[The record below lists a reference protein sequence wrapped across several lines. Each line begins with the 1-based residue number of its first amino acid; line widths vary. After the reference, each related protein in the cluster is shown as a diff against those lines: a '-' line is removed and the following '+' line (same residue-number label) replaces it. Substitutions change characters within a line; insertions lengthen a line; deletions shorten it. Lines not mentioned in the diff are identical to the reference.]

1 MTKYAVYQYG
11 YAVWG
16 TGATEDAAIEDAIA
30 NGAEFDASEISNDH
44 VYGEMVMIKITD
56 ELCDYID
63 INGGDVGIERGEDGI
78 YTLA

>member
-1 MTKYAVYQYG
+1 MVKCAVYQYG

-16 TGATEDAAIEDAIA
+16 TGATEEDAIADAIA
-30 NGAEFDASEISNDH
+30 NGAEITGELSNDQ

-63 INGGDVGIERGEDGI
+63 IHGGDVGIEQGEDGI